1 MAAITRAATSPRVM
15 TATPPFSADPAVRA
29 LQQGTQKGASMA
41 TDQSTSTSPS
51 QSGARS
57 GGGSTALQSQRG
69 NTTIADAVVTKVA
82 SIAAR
87 EVGGVHALGGGVGRA
102 LAGVTSRVGIGE
114 STGQGVAVEVGE
126 KEAAVDLTIV
136 IDYGESVPQVS
147 QAVRENVIKR
157 IEGIT
162 GLQVTEVNVAVND
175 LYLPGD
181 DDDES
186 DQPARV
192 A

>member
-1 MAAITRAATSPRVM
+1 
-15 TATPPFSADPAVRA
+15 
-29 LQQGTQKGASMA
+29 MA
-41 TDQSTSTSPS
+41 TEQSTTTSS
-51 QSGARS
+51 SRSVARGGAD
-57 GGGSTALQSQRG
+57 GSTALQSERG
-69 NTTIADAVVTKVA
+69 NTAIADAVVTKVA
-82 SIAAR
+82 GIAAR

-102 LAGVTSRVGIGE
+102 LAGVTSRVGIGD
-114 STGQGVAVEVGE
+114 STGQGVSVEVGE
-126 KEAAVDLTIV
+126 KQAAVDLTIV

-192 A
+192 S